1 MKRNLIKVF
10 YYLPIVLLFTPF
22 AFAQNTNLSG
32 ESLAPKSSIN
42 WARDNYVAPTEDK
55 TGSEQ
60 TEESDIDPNGPWMI
74 CEIKTE
80 GLKNIRKKT
89 ITKNISAKVGH
100 LYEKFAIQDDVVSL
114 MALGNFDDI
123 EIDIS
128 SKEGSRVN
136 KADDEDANTYPCH
149 TITLLFKEKPILD
162 KILYKGRKKLSKSTI
177 TGAMALKVKDP
188 YASSKMEA
196 DIPKIIDA
204 YAQRGYINAQVSY
217 EENFDSEENIVII
230 TLIIDEGTRTKVK
243 DVFIEGADK
252 LNQKKFLKQTKNR
265 TGKIYKE
272 QLLPQDQY
280 KATLY
285 ARNEGFY
292 DFKITDFDKEF
303 NEDKSEVT
311 LKYKVHEGNNT
322 VFGKTTFTGNTL
334 FTEKELDNMV
344 FYKKGKRFNQ
354 QKFDA
359 TIRDIQENYANK
371 GFLRAQIQPV
381 RKLNEDNTLDID
393 YEITENNTVF
403 IDHIDITGNESTK
416 TYIFAREVPF
426 KEGDIFSYEKIRRGQ
441 SKIMNLGF
449 VNDAQIDITPTN
461 DINKVDVGYNIV
473 EGRPGMFTAGVAMSS
488 LDGLYGDISITHMNL
503 FGKAQRL
510 SVRGLFGKRILDY
523 TLSWSTPWVFD
534 RPVSFG
540 IDLFNTRRYRS
551 YMGTSSAYTE
561 KRKGGRINVGP
572 RFNDDIYNLGFSYSF
587 KNIDIYDID
596 SEFVGDDDGLVEG
609 KTNIST
615 IGVSFA
621 IDTRDN
627 YWDPT
632 SGSRNSIG
640 VELSG
645 GPMFGDLDIYEI
657 NFKSSYNKTLI
668 NIGKDYPIV
677 LMIGNRAGIVKP
689 YGRTD
694 IVPTYER
701 IFLGGADTIRG
712 YDNTGQIGPERG
724 GELYYMANVELK
736 FPLAREGRRTL
747 AQIAAFFDIGN
758 SWKNFDD
765 IKFKTGTAIDE
776 FKMGVGVGLRL
787 VTPTLPIRLDWGYG
801 LNHKSGEKRG
811 YIYFSMANLF

>member
-1 MKRNLIKVF
+1 MKRNLYPFFCCSIF
-10 YYLPIVLLFTPF
+10 TLFFAPF
-22 AFAQNTNLSG
+22 VYAQNTTLSQENLT
-32 ESLAPKSSIN
+32 PKSSIN
-42 WARDNYVAPTEDK
+42 WARDNYVAPQ
-55 TGSEQ
+55 EQ
-60 TEESDIDPNGPWMI
+60 SPDQEQNQADIDPNGPWMI
-74 CEIKTE
+74 CSIEVK
-80 GLKNIRKKT
+80 GLKNINKKT
-89 ITKNISAKVGH
+89 VTKNISAKQGY
-100 LYEKFAIQDDVVSL
+100 LYQKSSVQDDVAAL
-114 MALGNFDDI
+114 MALGNFEDI
-123 EIDIS
+123 QIDID

-136 KADDEDANTYPCH
+136 KEDKEDAASYPCH
-149 TITLLFKEKPILD
+149 TITLLVKEKPILE
-162 KILYKGRKKLSKSTI
+162 KIIYKGRKHLSKSTI
-177 TGAMALKVKDP
+177 NGAMSLKVKDP
-188 YASSKMEA
+188 YSQAKIQA
-196 DIPKIIDA
+196 DIPKIKEV
-204 YAQRGYINAQVSY
+204 YAQKGYIGAQVDYS
-217 EENFDSEENIVII
+217 EEFDQEENIVIL
-230 TLIIDEGTRTKVK
+230 TLNIIEGTKTRVK
-243 DVFIEGADK
+243 EVIVEGLEK
-252 LNQKKFLKQTKNR
+252 LKQKKFLKQTKNR
-265 TGKIYKE
+265 TGKVYKE

-292 DFKITDFDKEF
+292 DFKINSFTPEF
-303 NEDKSEVT
+303 NEDKSEVI
-311 LKYKVHEGNNT
+311 LKYTVHEGDNA

-334 FTEKELDNMV
+334 FTKEELDNML
-344 FYKKGKRFNQ
+344 FYKQGKRFNQ
-354 QKFDA
+354 QQYDA
-359 TIRDIQENYANK
+359 TIRDMQENYANK

-381 RKLNEDNTLDID
+381 RKLNEDSTLDID

-416 TYIFAREVPF
+416 TYIFAREIPF

-488 LDGLYGDISITHMNL
+488 LDGLYGDVSITHMNL

-510 SVRGLFGKRILDY
+510 SLRGLFGKRILDY
-523 TLSWSTPWVFD
+523 TLSWSTPWIFD
-534 RPVSFG
+534 KPVSFG
-540 IDLFNTRRYRS
+540 VDLFNTRRYRS
-551 YMGTSSAYTE
+551 YMGTYSAYTE
-561 KRKGGRINVGP
+561 KQKGGRINIGP
-572 RFNDDIYNLGFSYSF
+572 RFNDDIYNLGFSYTF
-587 KNIDIYDID
+587 KHIDIYDIED
-596 SEFVGDDDGLVEG
+596 RFKNLDKGLVEG
-609 KTNIST
+609 KTNVST
-615 IGVSFA
+615 LGTSFA

-632 SGSRNSIG
+632 SGARNSIG
-640 VELSG
+640 IELSG

-657 NFKSSYNKTLI
+657 NLKSSYNKTLI

-677 LMIGNRAGIVKP
+677 LMIANRAGLVKP

-694 IVPTYER
+694 IVPAYER
-701 IFLGGADTIRG
+701 IFLGGADTVRG
-712 YDNTGQIGPERG
+712 YDNTGQIGPETG

-758 SWKNFDD
+758 SWNKFDE
-765 IKFKTGTAIDE
+765 IKLKTGTELDE

-801 LNHKSGEKRG
+801 LNHKPGEKRG

>member
-1 MKRNLIKVF
+1 MKRKLYPFF
-10 YYLPIVLLFTPF
+10 YCLTFTTLFTSF
-22 AFAQNTNLSG
+22 AFAQTTNLSS

-42 WARDNYVAPTEDK
+42 WARDNYVAPQENK
-55 TGSEQ
+55 TNT
-60 TEESDIDPNGPWMI
+60 TEEETDIDPNGPWMI
-74 CEIKTE
+74 CDIKVD

-89 ITKNISAKVGH
+89 ITKNISAKIGH
-100 LYEKFAIQDDVVSL
+100 LYEKSSVQDDTASL

-123 EIDIS
+123 KIDIS

-136 KADDEDANTYPCH
+136 KADEEDAQTYPCH
-149 TITLLFKEKPILD
+149 TITLIVKEKPILE
-162 KILYKGRKKLSKSTI
+162 KILYEGRKKLSKTTI

-188 YASSKMEA
+188 YSQAKMEA

-204 YAQRGYINAQVSY
+204 YAQRGYINAKVAY
-217 EENFDSEENIVII
+217 KDKFDPEQNTVII
-230 TLIIDEGTRTKVK
+230 TLIINEGTRTKVK
-243 DVFIEGADK
+243 DVIIEGSEK

-265 TGKIYKE
+265 AGKVYKE

-292 DFKITDFDKEF
+292 DFKITDFTQDF
-303 NEDKSEVT
+303 NEDKSEVV
-311 LKYKVHEGNNT
+311 LKYKVHEGDNA
-322 VFGKTTFTGNTL
+322 VFGTTTFSGNTL
-334 FTEKELDNMV
+334 FTQEELDNML

-359 TIRDIQENYANK
+359 TIRDMQESYANK

-416 TYIFAREVPF
+416 TYIFAREIPF

-441 SKIMNLGF
+441 NKIMNLGF

-473 EGRPGMFTAGVAMSS
+473 EGRPGMFTAGIAMSS
-488 LDGLYGDISITHMNL
+488 LDGLYGDVSITHMNL

-510 SVRGLFGKRILDY
+510 SLRGLFGKRITDY
-523 TLSWSTPWVFD
+523 TLSWSTPWTFGK
-534 RPVSFG
+534 PVSFG

-551 YMGTSSAYTE
+551 YMGTYSAYTE
-561 KRKGGRINVGP
+561 KRKGGRINIGP

-596 SEFVGDDDGLVEG
+596 SEFVGVDDGLVEG
-609 KTNIST
+609 KTNMST

-645 GPMFGDLDIYEI
+645 GPMMGDLDLYEI

-677 LMIGNRAGIVKP
+677 LMIANRAGLVKP

-724 GELYYMANVELK
+724 GELYYMANIELK

-765 IKFKTGTAIDE
+765 IKFKTGTALDE
-776 FKMGVGVGLRL
+776 FKMGVGLGLRL

-801 LNHKSGEKRG
+801 LNHKPGEKRG

>member
-1 MKRNLIKVF
+1 MKRNLIKFF
-10 YYLPIVLLFTPF
+10 YCLTIVSLFTPF

-55 TGSEQ
+55 TASAQEG
-60 TEESDIDPNGPWMI
+60 SDIDPNGPWMI

-100 LYEKFAIQDDVVSL
+100 LYEKSAIQDDVASL

-128 SKEGSRVN
+128 PKEGSRVN

-149 TITLLFKEKPILD
+149 AITLIVKEKPILD

-177 TGAMALKVKDP
+177 TGSMALKVKDP
-188 YASSKMEA
+188 YSTSKMEA

-204 YAQRGYINAQVSY
+204 YAQRGYINAKVSY
-217 EENFDSEENIVII
+217 EENFDPEENIVVI
-230 TLIIDEGTRTKVK
+230 TLIIDEGTKTKVK
-243 DVFIEGADK
+243 DVIIEGADK

-265 TGKIYKE
+265 TGKVYKE

-311 LKYKVHEGNNT
+311 LKYKVHEGDSA
-322 VFGKTTFTGNTL
+322 VFGQTTFTGNTL
-334 FTEKELDNMV
+334 FSKEELDNML

-359 TIRDIQENYANK
+359 TIRDMQENYANK

-381 RKLNEDNTLDID
+381 RKLNENNTLDID

-441 SKIMNLGF
+441 NKIMNLGF

-473 EGRPGMFTAGVAMSS
+473 EGRPGMFTAGIAMSS
-488 LDGLYGDISITHMNL
+488 LDGLYGDVSITHMNL

-510 SVRGLFGKRILDY
+510 SLRGLFGKRITDY
-523 TLSWSTPWVFD
+523 TLSWSTPWTFGK
-534 RPVSFG
+534 PVSFG

-551 YMGTSSAYTE
+551 YMGTYSAYTE

-596 SEFVGDDDGLVEG
+596 AEFVGVDDGLVEG
-609 KTNIST
+609 KTNMST

-627 YWDPT
+627 YWDAT

-640 VELSG
+640 VEVSG
-645 GPMFGDLDIYEI
+645 GPMMGDLDLYEV
-657 NFKSSYNKTLI
+657 NLKSSYNKTLI

-701 IFLGGADTIRG
+701 IFLGGADTVRG

-765 IKFKTGTAIDE
+765 IKLKTGTAIDE
-776 FKMGVGVGLRL
+776 FKMGVGLGLRL

-801 LNHKSGEKRG
+801 LNHKLGEKRG
-811 YIYFSMANLF
+811 YIYFSMSNLF

>member
-1 MKRNLIKVF
+1 MKRKLYPLF
-10 YYLPIVLLFTPF
+10 YCLAFISYFTTC
-22 AFAQNTNLSG
+22 AYAQNTMLSK
-32 ESLAPKSSIN
+32 ESLTPKTSVN
-42 WARDNYVAPTEDK
+42 WARDNYVAPQETSAK
-55 TGSEQ
+55 EQ
-60 TEESDIDPNGPWMI
+60 TETDIDPNGPWMI
-74 CEIKTE
+74 CDIQVD

-89 ITKNISAKVGH
+89 ITKNIAAKIGH
-100 LYEKFAIQDDVVSL
+100 LYEKSSIQDDAASL
-114 MALGNFDDI
+114 MALGNFEDI
-123 EIDIS
+123 QIDIS
-128 SKEGSRVN
+128 AKEGSKIN

-149 TITLLFKEKPILD
+149 TLTLIIKEKPILE

-188 YASSKMEA
+188 YSQAKMEA
-196 DIPKIIDA
+196 DIPKITEA
-204 YAQRGYINAQVSY
+204 YSQRGYINAKVSFT
-217 EENFDSEENIVII
+217 EDFDPEQNTVTI
-230 TLIIDEGTRTKVK
+230 TLVIDEGTRTKIKEVL
-243 DVFIEGADK
+243 IEGAEK

-265 TGKIYKE
+265 AGKVFKE

-292 DFKITDFDKEF
+292 DFKITDFTPEF
-303 NEDKSEVT
+303 NEDKSEVV
-311 LKYKVHEGNNT
+311 LKYKVNEGPNA

-334 FTEKELDNMV
+334 FTQTELDNMV
-344 FYKKGKRFNQ
+344 FYKEGKRFNQ

-359 TIRDIQENYANK
+359 TIRDMQENYANK

-381 RKLNEDNTLDID
+381 RKLNEDSTLDID
-393 YEITENNTVF
+393 FEITENNTVF

-488 LDGLYGDISITHMNL
+488 LDGLYGDVSVTHMNL

-510 SVRGLFGKRILDY
+510 SVRALFGKRILDY
-523 TLSWSTPWVFD
+523 TLSWSTPWIFD

-540 IDLFNTRRYRS
+540 VDLFNTRRYRS
-551 YMGTSSAYTE
+551 FMGRYSAYTE
-561 KRKGGRINVGP
+561 KQQGGRINIGP
-572 RFNDDIYNLGFSYSF
+572 RFNDDIYNLGFSYTF
-587 KNIDIYDID
+587 KNLNIYDID
-596 SEFVGDDDGLVEG
+596 SDFVGIDKGLVEG
-609 KTNIST
+609 RTNIST
-615 IGVSFA
+615 LGTSFA

-632 SGSRNSIG
+632 SGARNSIG
-640 VELSG
+640 LELSG
-645 GPMFGDLDIYEI
+645 GPVFGDLDIYQI
-657 NFKSSYNKTLI
+657 NLKSSYSKTLI

-677 LMIGNRAGIVKP
+677 LMIANRAGIVRP

-694 IVPTYER
+694 IVPAYER
-701 IFLGGADTIRG
+701 IFLGGADTVRG
-712 YDNTGQIGPERG
+712 YDNTGQIGPETG
-724 GELYYMANVELK
+724 GELYYMANIELK
-736 FPLAREGRRTL
+736 FPLAREGRRTI
-747 AQIAAFFDIGN
+747 AQLAAFFDIGN
-758 SWKNFDD
+758 SWNKFDE
-765 IKFKTGTAIDE
+765 IKLKTGKAVDE
-776 FKMGVGVGLRL
+776 FKMGVGLGLRL

-801 LNHKSGEKRG
+801 LNHQPGEKRG